1 MSAQYKKNARPP
13 LMICIVKN
21 GLKKSA
27 PGKNDELQHCARLG
41 NVCIRSSTS
50 ISLKE
55 TGSAV
60 CLAKKSR
67 SNSHRQNSAGAVL
80 GVRHWARAS
89 AVAVVLSKKFFS
101 YPHQPTIDT
110 ASHLNATNVTI
121 QTSQPTFF
129 ALINKHKQTTFAPR
143 QDCHINGF
151 KILVFDNESWL
162 LRAHIRRSVLSSRL
176 YHDII

>member
-1 MSAQYKKNARPP
+1 MSAQYKKKRQAFNDVLHCEKWPE
-13 LMICIVKN
+13 KN
-21 GLKKSA
+21 QHRE
-27 PGKNDELQHCARLG
+27 KNDEPLHCARLG

-101 YPHQPTIDT
+101 YPH
-110 ASHLNATNVTI
+110 
-121 QTSQPTFF
+121 
-129 ALINKHKQTTFAPR
+129 
-143 QDCHINGF
+143 
-151 KILVFDNESWL
+151 
-162 LRAHIRRSVLSSRL
+162 
-176 YHDII
+176 

>member
-13 LMICIVKN
+13 LKICIVKN
-21 GLKKSA
+21 GLKKNQHRE
-27 PGKNDELQHCARLG
+27 KNDEPLHCARLG

-101 YPHQPTIDT
+101 YPH
-110 ASHLNATNVTI
+110 
-121 QTSQPTFF
+121 
-129 ALINKHKQTTFAPR
+129 
-143 QDCHINGF
+143 
-151 KILVFDNESWL
+151 
-162 LRAHIRRSVLSSRL
+162 
-176 YHDII
+176 

>member
-21 GLKKSA
+21 GLKKNQHRE
-27 PGKNDELQHCARLG
+27 KNDEPLHCARLG

-67 SNSHRQNSAGAVL
+67 SNNHRQNSAGAVL

-101 YPHQPTIDT
+101 YPH
-110 ASHLNATNVTI
+110 
-121 QTSQPTFF
+121 
-129 ALINKHKQTTFAPR
+129 
-143 QDCHINGF
+143 
-151 KILVFDNESWL
+151 
-162 LRAHIRRSVLSSRL
+162 
-176 YHDII
+176 